1 MYAGWVVGNGIFFV
15 SQLYLASFM
24 SLGGKEEG
32 EAMYAREGLRYVN
45 IIKLEVR
52 RLIRCVEPPTASRSQ
67 EKVGD
72 KRQRP
77 LLHTPIR
84 PRAYLALIST
94 IHIPVYFWRQPF
106 K

>member
-1 MYAGWVVGNGIFFV
+1 VGSGISFV
-15 SQLYLASFM
+15 SQLYLVTFM
-24 SLGGKEEG
+24 SWGGKEEG
-32 EAMYAREGLRYVN
+32 EAMYAREGLLYVN

-52 RLIRCVEPPTASRSQ
+52 RLIRCVESPTVSRSR

-84 PRAYLALIST
+84 PRAYLVAGHAHHDKNNSIGTL
-94 IHIPVYFWRQPF
+94 HGFYY
-106 K
+106 